1 MLARVPWIYR
11 QTRRVF
17 RQAVDFYF
25 LELQVSGAI
34 PADGALLVASNHPNS
49 IMDTLVL
56 GSVIDREIHFLA
68 RSGLFSNPFV
78 GAFLRSAGAIPI
90 YRRQDGPTDPS
101 GNQDAFRAAYE
112 VLERGEVIG
121 IFPEGQNAPIRH
133 VRDIKTGVARI
144 GLGTKA
150 AVKIVPIGLNYEDR
164 DRFLAR
170 VLVRIGE
177 PIDVGE
183 WSDAHR
189 EDPRKAARELTDVVQ
204 ERMRKLAVHVA
215 DLEQTEL
222 VHAIDALVGEELQEE
237 LIGKIDL
244 RTVDEKLLKRA
255 VGRGVKHA
263 DLEGRFQVRQ
273 WIADAVDYF
282 EHEDPEG
289 VEQLRRGIHRYTT
302 HLRQLR
308 LRADFADR
316 PAKTLSARREALRWT
331 TYAIALAPIALW
343 GLVHNFIPYRLT
355 RRFALGAKEEAIRAI
370 RAVMGSF
377 MFFGLFYALYGGSV
391 YGGTGHW
398 WAVALYLLSLPIA
411 GVWYLRY
418 VQRLRLFR
426 SRILVRTLF
435 RTRRRLFRSLVLERE
450 QLLVRIDVMKRA
462 YRAHRES
469 SAGSLSPSEPAS
481 E

>member
-1 MLARVPWIYR
+1 MPWIYR

-17 RQAVDFYF
+17 RRAVDFYF
-25 LELQVSGAI
+25 LDLQVTGEV
-34 PADGALLVASNHPNS
+34 PATGPLLIACNHPNS

-56 GSVIDREIHFLA
+56 GSVVEREIHFLA

-90 YRRQDGPTDPS
+90 YRRQDGPADPA
-101 GNQDAFRAAYE
+101 GNEDAFRAAYE

-144 GLGTKA
+144 GLGA
-150 AVKIVPIGLNYEDR
+150 EALHHAGVKIVPVGLNYEER

-177 PIDVGE
+177 PIEVRE
-183 WSDAHR
+183 WLEH
-189 EDPRKAARELTDVVQ
+189 EDGARALTNVVQ
-204 ERMRKLAVHVA
+204 ERMRKLAVHVV
-215 DLEQTEL
+215 DMEQTDF
-222 VHAIDALVGEELQEE
+222 VHAIDALVGEDLQKE
-237 LIGKIDL
+237 LIGSIDL
-244 RTVDEKLLKRA
+244 RTIDEKLLQRA
-255 VGRGVKHA
+255 VGRGAKHA

-273 WIADAVDYF
+273 WIADAVEYF
-282 EHEDPEG
+282 EVEDPEA
-289 VEQLRRGIHRYTT
+289 VRTLQRDIERYTA

-331 TYAIALAPIALW
+331 TYAIALAPVALW

-355 RRFALGAKEEAIRAI
+355 RRFAMGANEEAIRAI
-370 RAVMGSF
+370 RAVLGSF
-377 MFFGLFYALYGGSV
+377 LFFGLFYALYGGSV
-391 YGGTGHW
+391 YGGTERW
-398 WAVALYLLSLPIA
+398 WAVALYLFSLPIA

-435 RTRRRLFRSLVLERE
+435 RTRRRLFRSLLLERE

-462 YRAHRES
+462 YRAHRASSADESPRGES
-469 SAGSLSPSEPAS
+469 SESESSPQ
-481 E
+481 

>member
-1 MLARVPWIYR
+1 MPWIYR
-11 QTRRVF
+11 QVRRVF
-17 RQAVDFYF
+17 RRAVDFYF
-25 LELQVSGAI
+25 LDLQVKGDV
-34 PADGALLVASNHPNS
+34 PREGPLLIASNHPNS

-56 GSVIDREIHFLA
+56 GSVIEREIHFLA
-68 RSGLFSNPFV
+68 RSGLFKNPFV

-90 YRRQDGPTDPS
+90 YRRQDGPSDPS

-112 VLERGEVIG
+112 VLQRGEVIG

-133 VRDIKTGVARI
+133 VRDIKTGVSRI
-144 GLGTKA
+144 GLGA
-150 AVKIVPIGLNYEDR
+150 EDLHDADVKIVPIGLNYEDR

-177 PIDVGE
+177 PIPVRDWLE
-183 WSDAHR
+183 QHR
-189 EDPRKAARELTDVVQ
+189 AEPREAARELTDVVQ
-204 ERMRKLAVHVA
+204 EQMRTLAVHVK
-215 DLEQTEL
+215 DMEHTDF
-222 VHAIDALVGEELQEE
+222 VHAVDALVGEQLQKE
-237 LIGKIDL
+237 LIGTIDL
-244 RTVDEKLLKRA
+244 RTVDEKLLQRA
-255 VGRGVKHA
+255 VGRGGKHK

-273 WIADAVDYF
+273 WIADAVDHF
-282 EHEDPEG
+282 EKHDPEA
-289 VEQLRRGIHRYTT
+289 VDDLRRGIERYDT

-316 PAKTLSARREALRWT
+316 PAKSLSARREALRWT

-377 MFFGLFYALYGGSV
+377 MFFGLFYALFGGSV
-391 YGGTGHW
+391 YGGTESY
-398 WAVALYLLSLPIA
+398 WAVAGYLISLPIA

-418 VQRLRLFR
+418 IQRLRLFR

-435 RTRRRLFRSLVLERE
+435 RTRRRLFRGLLLERE

-462 YRAHRES
+462 YQTHR
-469 SAGSLSPSEPAS
+469 GKLSE
-481 E
+481 EE

>member
-1 MLARVPWIYR
+1 MPWIYR

-25 LELQVSGAI
+25 LELQVTGTL
-34 PADGALLVASNHPNS
+34 PARGPLLIASNHPNS

-90 YRRQDGPTDPS
+90 YRRQDGPADPA

-144 GLGTKA
+144 ALGA
-150 AVKIVPIGLNYEDR
+150 EARERSGESVKIVPIGLNYEDR

-177 PIDVGE
+177 PIDARE
-183 WSDAHR
+183 WLDTHR
-189 EDPRKAARELTDVVQ
+189 EDSRKAARELTDVVQ

-215 DLEQTEL
+215 DMEQTDI

-237 LIGKIDL
+237 LIGTIDL

-255 VGRGVKHA
+255 VGRGAKHK

-282 EHEDPEG
+282 EHEDPDAVQEL
-289 VEQLRRGIHRYTT
+289 QRGIERYTT
-302 HLRQLR
+302 HLRQVR

-355 RRFALGAKEEAIRAI
+355 RRFALGAEEEAIRAI
-370 RAVMGSF
+370 RAVLGSF
-377 MFFGLFYALYGGSV
+377 LFFGLFYALYGGSV
-391 YGGTGHW
+391 YGGTERW

-435 RTRRRLFRSLVLERE
+435 RTRRRLFRSLLLERE

-462 YRAHRES
+462 YRAHRT
-469 SAGSLSPSEPAS
+469 SLSEVR
-481 E
+481 EEE